1 MYPRG
6 KIQQFNLQVGDAKSI
21 SVPDSLDV
29 DVFLVV
35 MAIPNQSLFID
46 VLVFMMCAMCLYLV
60 LGVVNTPIQPEI
72 KLRKK
77 HGEELP
83 VLGLPGL
90 SP

>member
-1 MYPRG
+1 MYPGG

-60 LGVVNTPIQPEI
+60 LGVVNTILQPEI
-72 KLRKK
+72 KLHKDMVRSS
-77 HGEELP
+77 P
-83 VLGLPGL
+83 VWACKV
-90 SP
+90 